1 VNRLTRFELTTT
13 AVKDYVKA
21 PAEVRRAFDK
31 QTRFLVNDLQHPSL
45 NAKKYDEFNGV
56 WQARVNRAWRFY
68 FTIAD
73 DTYVIHKIIPHPK

>member
-31 QTRFLVNDLQHPSL
+31 QTNFLVNDLQHPSL
-45 NAKKYDEFNGV
+45 HARKYHESNGV
-56 WQARVNRAWRFY
+56 WQGA
-68 FTIAD
+68 
-73 DTYVIHKIIPHPK
+73 